1 MENGIFNGVRRGVVP
16 LIVSILLV
24 GMIPTQCLAESALP
38 KGKDYPT
45 AVYHGKTAASVDRSD
60 EFTNLFRTRFKQALQ
75 NDVVFA
81 GEYAQA
87 EWGCGTSGCHAI
99 AFINKRTGRDLARS
113 FQAFYVGM
121 DDDPQPIGEEI
132 LYMNKKSR
140 LLVAYETTESS
151 GSYYNYY
158 LLTGSELKLI
168 RKVPDKN

>member
-1 MENGIFNGVRRGVVP
+1 
-16 LIVSILLV
+16 
-24 GMIPTQCLAESALP
+24 
-38 KGKDYPT
+38 
-45 AVYHGKTAASVDRSD
+45 
-60 EFTNLFRTRFKQALQ
+60 
-75 NDVVFA
+75 
-81 GEYAQA
+81 
-87 EWGCGTSGCHAI
+87 
-99 AFINKRTGRDLARS
+99 
-113 FQAFYVGM
+113 M